1 MSPLSESKTY
11 RGHIALFLFAAF
23 VMLTSADISSAQTLD
38 RNFEEYLDA
47 AQRVLNFS
55 GAVLVAKD
63 GQVLFTK
70 GYGMADIS
78 SSRPNAPET
87 KYMMGSV
94 TKQFTATAIMQLAE
108 KKLLNLD
115 DPIGKH
121 LPDYPQ
127 PAAEGVTIYH
137 LLTHTSGITEYTDLP
152 RFDEMYTKAVRPE
165 DVVSIFKDLPLLFE
179 AGSEWRYSN
188 SGYYLLGFIIE
199 KVSGETYGEYMR
211 KHVFEPLGMSNTSFP
226 HGFADLPGSA
236 RGHRFDSASTLAPE
250 VVVHSNLP
258 YSAGGLYS
266 TVGDMAKWDRG
277 LRNGTLLSPESL
289 TRMFTPYKDHYG
301 CGWFIDTLYGHQ
313 LAFHGGGGGGFR
325 SSFMRFVDEPFCVV
339 VFGNNDAGSVDRI
352 GNGLAAIACGQ
363 PYDVP
368 TIRTPIAIESG
379 ILEDYVGDYEAGPD
393 KYRLVTRE
401 GDSLFVQRTSGARS
415 LLHAEAKDKFF
426 YDSDHSVTLTFV
438 RGTAGKVTEQII
450 HQNGRDERARR
461 IEGEKAQEILGS
473 LIPATVDPAIY
484 DTYAGDYEV
493 APGFVITFRSGNG
506 RLFAQPTGQPEAEA
520 FPRSETEFFF
530 KLVDASVSF
539 MRDSTGTV
547 TGMVLRQGGRE
558 LPAKKVR

>member
-1 MSPLSESKTY
+1 MSPLFKLKTH
-11 RGHIALFLFAAF
+11 RRHFALFCLAAF
-23 VMLTSADISSAQTLD
+23 VIMTSADISSAQTLD
-38 RNFEEYLDA
+38 QKFDEYLNG
-47 AQRVLNFS
+47 AQRVLRFS
-55 GAVLVAKD
+55 GAVLVMK
-63 GQVLFTK
+63 GNKVLFTK
-70 GYGMADIS
+70 GYGMADVS
-78 SSRPNAPET
+78 SSRPNTPET
-87 KYMMGSV
+87 KYLICSV
-94 TKQFTATAIMQLAE
+94 TKQFTATAIMLLAE

-115 DPIGKH
+115 DPIVKY
-121 LPDYPQ
+121 LPDYPK
-127 PAAEGVTIYH
+127 PVADKVTVYH

-152 RFDEMYTKAVRPE
+152 QLEEMYDRPASLE

-179 AGSEWRYSN
+179 PGSEWRYTN
-188 SGYYLLGFIIE
+188 SGYYLLGLIIE

-226 HGFADLPGSA
+226 HGFIDLPGSA
-236 RGHRFDSASTLAPE
+236 RGHTFDSASSLVPE
-250 VVVHSNLP
+250 AAVHSNLP

-266 TVGDMAKWDRG
+266 TVGDMAKWDRS
-277 LRNGTLLSPESL
+277 LRSGTLLSPESL
-289 TRMFTPYKDHYG
+289 SKMFTPYKDHYG

-352 GNGLAAIACGQ
+352 GNGLAAIAYGQ

-368 TIRTPIAIESG
+368 TIKTPIAIDSR
-379 ILEDYVGDYEAGPD
+379 ILEDYVGAYEMGSD
-393 KYRLVTRE
+393 QYRLVTRE
-401 GDSLFVQRTSGARS
+401 GDSLFLHRTSGARS

-426 YDSDHSVTLTFV
+426 YDRDHTVTITFV
-438 RGTAGKVTEQII
+438 RDAAGKVTEQII

-461 IEGEKAQEILGS
+461 IEGEKAEQLLGS

-484 DTYAGDYEV
+484 KAYAGDYEV
-493 APGFVITFRSGNG
+493 APGFVITFRCKDG
-506 RLFAQPTGQPEAEA
+506 RLFAQPAGQPEAEA

-539 MRDSTGTV
+539 MKDSTGTV
-547 TGMVLRQGGRE
+547 TGMVLSQGGRE

>member
-1 MSPLSESKTY
+1 MSPLFKLKTH
-11 RGHIALFLFAAF
+11 RRHFALFCLAAF
-23 VMLTSADISSAQTLD
+23 VIMTSADISSAQTLD
-38 RNFEEYLDA
+38 QKFEEYLDA

-63 GQVLFTK
+63 GQVLFAK
-70 GYGMADIS
+70 GYGTADIS
-78 SSRPNAPET
+78 SSRPNTPET
-87 KYMMGSV
+87 KYLICSV

-115 DPIGKH
+115 DPIVKY
-121 LPDYPQ
+121 LPDYPK
-127 PAAEGVTIYH
+127 PAADKVTSYH

-152 RFDEMYTKAVRPE
+152 RFEEMYDRPTRLE

-179 AGSEWRYSN
+179 PGSEWRYSN
-188 SGYYLLGFIIE
+188 SGYYLLGLIIE

-211 KHVFEPLGMSNTSFP
+211 KHVFEPLGMSNSGFP
-226 HGFADLPGSA
+226 HGFVDLPGSA
-236 RGHRFDSASTLAPE
+236 RGHRFDSASTLVPE
-250 VVVHSNLP
+250 AVVHSNLP

-266 TVGDMAKWDRG
+266 TVRDMAKWDRG
-277 LRNGTLLSPESL
+277 LRDGTLLSSESL
-289 TRMFTPYKDHYG
+289 AKMFTPYKDHYG

-325 SSFMRFVDEPFCVV
+325 NSFMRFVDEPFCVI

-352 GNGLAAIACGQ
+352 GNGLAAIAYGQ

-368 TIRTPIAIESG
+368 TIKTPIAIDSR
-379 ILEDYVGDYEAGPD
+379 ILEDYVGVYEMGPD
-393 KYRLVTRE
+393 NYRLVTRE
-401 GDSLFVQRTSGARS
+401 EDTLYAQKPGGARS
-415 LLHAEAKDKFF
+415 LLHVEAKDKFF
-426 YDSDHSVTLTFV
+426 YDNDHSVTLTFV
-438 RGTAGKVTEQII
+438 RDTAGKVTEQII
-450 HQNGRDERARR
+450 HQNGRDKIEHRL
-461 IEGEKAQEILGS
+461 EGEKAQQILGS

-493 APGFVITFRSGNG
+493 APGFVITFRSRNG

-547 TGMVLRQGGRE
+547 TGMVLRQGGRK